1 MAGIVGL
8 TELQHTNA
16 TSALSIDES
25 GNLTVKTG
33 TTIVKGEGTATT
45 NLQQGLAKAWA
56 INDHTATSVSDSFN
70 QSSITDTSTGT
81 LTWDVTNNFAS
92 VNWTAAA
99 NTTADNADNS
109 YSMVHS
115 GTRTTNNT
123 ATDKDT
129 TGTSWYAKNSSHSGF
144 DSKLSGYIAQGDLA

>member
-1 MAGIVGL
+1 MTSQLNVDTIVDKAG
-8 TELQHTNA
+8 
-16 TSALSIDES
+16 TSGPSLP
-25 GNLTVKTG
+25 NT
-33 TTIVKGEGTATT
+33 TTIKMGNTSTYVSDGGNVTQNTV
-45 NLQQGLAKAWA
+45 QGISKAWA

-70 QSSITDTSTGT
+70 QSSITDISTGT

-99 NTTADNADNS
+99 NTTADNATNDV
-109 YSMVHS
+109 SMVHS

-129 TGTSWYAKNSSHSGF
+129 TGTSWYAKNSSHSGY